1 MATGNF
7 FLGNARR
14 KLGDVVMYRRNGKQ
28 VSRIRVTPRN
38 PRSQRQNYQRMVFAT
53 LTKMASSLS
62 TIVNH
67 SFEGVKVGGA
77 SLNHFVSINTS
88 MARAKAYAAGGIAD
102 NFPAGFLIK
111 SAQGVA
117 CLPARISTGHLSP
130 ISQEFLE
137 SAPGQCQAK
146 QLGVTDPQSKIL
158 GTITSAQDYID
169 ALAALGFAPGQQ
181 LTMVGIF
188 TQIDDQG
195 LPVQS
200 YNYEATGAENIWTW
214 PEFARVVFKQVD
226 EVDFSTPFQFLVY
239 ASEMTHFN
247 DKIVDLEKSSSWV
260 RGMSVEKAPGD
271 DYVLYKMHMDSSIVT
286 GVASALI
293 KSSYNG
299 DGSWSYSTTDLCWS
313 DDLLSWFSN
322 AGAALVAP
330 SYGNAASSP
339 DSNLYLRQADNGAPV
354 APASADESPE
364 ITGVRSDT
372 TYDVV
377 GDVVSFK
384 PSTPTSSNF
393 TIFFNI
399 ANFSQEVA
407 SAIEATFDGAS
418 ATVEATYRDRD
429 NMLQVVVTAGLSA
442 GALKSLVLAHDGA
455 ALWSG
460 SVYKQQA

>member
-1 MATGNF
+1 MATGNY

-38 PRSQRQNYQRMVFAT
+38 PRSQKQNYQRRVFAT

-77 SLNHFVSINTS
+77 SLNHFVRINTS
-88 MARAKAYAAGGIAD
+88 MARAKAYATGGIED
-102 NFPAGFLIK
+102 NFPAGFLMK

-117 CLPARISTGHLSP
+117 CLPARISTGHLAP

-146 QLGVTDPQSKIL
+146 QLGVTDPGSKVL
-158 GTITSAQDYID
+158 GTISNAQDYID

-200 YNYEATGAENIWTW
+200 YTYEGTGAENIWTW
-214 PEFARVVFKQVD
+214 PEFARVVFKQVE
-226 EVDFSTPFQFLVY
+226 EVDFSTPVPFLLY
-239 ASEMTHFN
+239 ASEMTSFN
-247 DKIVDLEKSSSWV
+247 SRIVDLQKSSSWV

-313 DDLLSWFSN
+313 DDLLSWFAN

-330 SYGNAASSP
+330 SYGNTASAP
-339 DSNLYLRQADNGAPV
+339 DSTLYLRQADNGAPV
-354 APASADESPE
+354 APGANAPA
-364 ITGVRSDT
+364 ITGVRDT
-372 TYDVV
+372 ANYEVQNN
-377 GDVVSFK
+377 VVSFDAAYAAHGWQVDFYV
-384 PSTPTSSNF
+384 SDMSVEQAES
-393 TIFFNI
+393 
-399 ANFSQEVA
+399 
-407 SAIEATFDGAS
+407 IEALLDGESAEINVDAGSLLADRYIGVSYDGTFGGGQLQS
-418 ATVEATYRDRD
+418 VE
-429 NMLQVVVTAGLSA
+429 LKLAGR
-442 GALKSLVLAHDGA
+442 SLWTGF
-455 ALWSG
+455 
-460 SVYKQQA
+460 VYKEQ

>member
-117 CLPARISTGHLSP
+117 CLPARISTGHLTP
-130 ISQEFLE
+130 ISQEFSE
-137 SAPGQCQAK
+137 SAPGQCQAR
-146 QLGVTDPQSKIL
+146 QLGVNDPQQKIA
-158 GTITSAQDYID
+158 GTISSAQDYID

-200 YNYEATGAENIWTW
+200 YTYEATGAENIWTW
-214 PEFARVVFKQVD
+214 PEFARVVFKQVE
-226 EVDFSTPFQFLVY
+226 EVDFSTPFSFLVTE
-239 ASEMTHFN
+239 SGMTSFN
-247 DKIVDLEKSSSWV
+247 DKIVDLVKSSSWV
-260 RGMSVEKAPGD
+260 RGVSVEKGPGD
-271 DYVLYKMHMDSSIVT
+271 DFVLYTMHMDSSIVT

-313 DDLLSWFSN
+313 DDLLSWFAN

-330 SYGNAASSP
+330 SYGNAASAPNS
-339 DSNLYLRQADNGAPV
+339 SLYLRQADNGAPV
-354 APASADESPE
+354 APASGPE
-364 ITGVRSDT
+364 VTGVRPSSS
-372 TYDVV
+372 YDVNDNLV
-377 GDVVSFK
+377 TLHAPAETSFQVD
-384 PSTPTSSNF
+384 
-393 TIFFNI
+393 FNVTGMT
-399 ANFSQEVA
+399 AEQA
-407 SAIEATFDGAS
+407 SAIVVNAGTETVPATINTS
-418 ATVEATYRDRD
+418 
-429 NMLQVVVTAGLSA
+429 MLQSQGYIAVVINYPMASGDLMDFTLSY
-442 GALKSLVLAHDGA
+442 GSSVLWRGF
-455 ALWSG
+455 
-460 SVYKQQA
+460 VYSES

>member
-28 VSRIRVTPRN
+28 VSRIRVTPKN

-117 CLPARISTGHLSP
+117 CLPARISTGHLAP
-130 ISQEFLE
+130 ISQAFSE
-137 SAPGQCQAK
+137 SDPGKCSAIQY
-146 QLGVTDPQSKIL
+146 GINDPDGKIL
-158 GTITSAQDYID
+158 GTISSAQDYID
-169 ALAALGFAPGQQ
+169 ALAILGFQPGQQ
-181 LTMVGIF
+181 LTFVGIF

-200 YNYEATGAENIWTW
+200 YTYEATGAENIWTW
-214 PEFARVVFKQVD
+214 PEFARIVFKQV
-226 EVDFSTPFQFLVY
+226 EEIDFSTPFTFVVTDGG
-239 ASEMTHFN
+239 STVFN
-247 DKIVDLEKSSSWV
+247 DRIVDLAKSSSWV
-260 RGMSVEKAPGD
+260 RGVDLEHGPGD
-271 DYVLYKMHMDSSIVT
+271 VSIRYNLDMESSIVT

-330 SYGNAASSP
+330 SYGNAASAP
-339 DSNLYLRQADNGAPV
+339 DSTLYLRQADNGAPV
-354 APASADESPE
+354 APASGPVV
-364 ITGVRSDT
+364 TGVRPSSG
-372 TYDVV
+372 YDVNDNLV
-377 GDVVSFK
+377 TLHAPAETSFQVDFNVSGMTAEQASSIVVK
-384 PSTPTSSNF
+384 AGTETVPATINTS
-393 TIFFNI
+393 
-399 ANFSQEVA
+399 
-407 SAIEATFDGAS
+407 
-418 ATVEATYRDRD
+418 
-429 NMLQVVVTAGLSA
+429 MLQSQGYIAVVITYGLAS
-442 GALKSLVLAHDGA
+442 GDLMGFTLGYGSSVLWRGF
-455 ALWSG
+455 
-460 SVYKQQA
+460 VYSES

>member
-28 VSRIRVTPRN
+28 VSRIRVTPKN
-38 PRSQRQNYQRMVFAT
+38 PRSQKQNYQRMVFAT

-62 TIVNH
+62 SIVNH

-77 SLNHFVSINTS
+77 SLNHFVRINTS

-117 CLPARISTGHLSP
+117 CLPARISSGHLSP
-130 ISQEFLE
+130 ISQEFVE

-146 QLGVTDPQSKIL
+146 QLGVTDPQGKVL
-158 GTITSAQDYID
+158 GTITNAQDYID
-169 ALAALGFAPGQQ
+169 ALAALGFQPGQQ

-200 YNYEATGAENIWTW
+200 YSYEATGAENIWTW
-214 PEFARVVFKQVD
+214 PEFARVVFKQVE
-226 EVDFSTPFQFLVY
+226 EVDFSTPFPFLLY
-239 ASEMTHFN
+239 ASDMTTFN
-247 DKIVDLEKSSSWV
+247 SRIMDLEKSSSWV

-271 DYVLYKMHMDSSIVT
+271 DYVLFKMHMESSIVT

-313 DDLLSWFSN
+313 DDLLSWF
-322 AGAALVAP
+322 AGASAALVAP
-330 SYGNAASSP
+330 SYGNAASAP
-339 DSNLYLRQADNGAPV
+339 DSTLYLRQADNGAPV
-354 APASADESPE
+354 APGADAPAITGLAASASYEVDGNFVTFTAGGSLSAFQLDF
-364 ITGVRSDT
+364 ITANIAQSDLANIT
-372 TYDVV
+372 ATVDGSAAAVEV
-377 GDVVSFK
+377 DGSQLATKKQVDVSFTH
-384 PSTPTSSNF
+384 SLEGG
-393 TIFFNI
+393 
-399 ANFSQEVA
+399 EVLPV
-407 SAIEATFDGAS
+407 S
-418 ATVEATYRDRD
+418 V
-429 NMLQVVVTAGLSA
+429 LLS
-442 GALKSLVLAHDGA
+442 GKV
-455 ALWSG
+455 LWSG
-460 SVYKQQA
+460 HVYMTL

>member
-38 PRSQRQNYQRMVFAT
+38 PRSSKQNYQRMVFAT

-77 SLNHFVSINTS
+77 SLNHFVKINTS

-117 CLPARISTGHLSP
+117 CLPARVSTGHLAP
-130 ISQEFLE
+130 ISQAFEE
-137 SAPGQCQAK
+137 SAPGQCQAV
-146 QLGVTDPQSKIL
+146 QFGVNDPRSVLSQ
-158 GTITSAQDYID
+158 TISDAQGYID
-169 ALAALGFAPGQQ
+169 ALSAIGFAPGQQ

-188 TQIDDQG
+188 TQVDDQG
-195 LPVQS
+195 VPEQS
-200 YNYEATGAENIWTW
+200 YTYEATGAENIWTW
-214 PEFARVVFKQVD
+214 PEYARIVFKQVE
-226 EVDFSTPFQFLVY
+226 EVDFSTPFSFVSQTSFG
-239 ASEMTHFN
+239 ASFN
-247 DKIVDLEKSSSWV
+247 ERIVDLDKSSSWV
-260 RGMSVEKAPGD
+260 RGVAVAYGSGVD
-271 DYVLYKMHMDSSIVT
+271 CVTYTMHMDSSIVS

-299 DGSWSYSTTDLCWS
+299 DGTWSYSTTDLCWS
-313 DDLLSWFSN
+313 DDLLSWFAN

-339 DSNLYLRQADNGAPV
+339 DSTLYLRQADNGAPV
-354 APASADESPE
+354 APVPADVTPTVLGLVPTEHYTVQDN
-364 ITGVRSDT
+364 IAMFSDT
-372 TYDVV
+372 ESSFELVFAVRGIDATFANSIVAYINGSGDAFTLDVAGLASGRLGFSWPVPLSGGDAKVVELKV
-377 GDVVSFK
+377 GGS
-384 PSTPTSSNF
+384 
-393 TIFFNI
+393 TIF
-399 ANFSQEVA
+399 ACSLLCSA
-407 SAIEATFDGAS
+407 S
-418 ATVEATYRDRD
+418 
-429 NMLQVVVTAGLSA
+429 
-442 GALKSLVLAHDGA
+442 
-455 ALWSG
+455 
-460 SVYKQQA
+460 